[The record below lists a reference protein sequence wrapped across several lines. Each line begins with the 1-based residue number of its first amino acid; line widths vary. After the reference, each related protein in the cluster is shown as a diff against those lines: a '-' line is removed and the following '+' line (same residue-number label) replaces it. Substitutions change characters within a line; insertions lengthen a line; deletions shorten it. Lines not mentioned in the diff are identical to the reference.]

1 MSHKQSEEEII
12 NEQIFLSAY
21 NKLYGKDELTS
32 IKQLTYITFDMS
44 NIDDLIE
51 LCEMY
56 HKTKVNG

>member
-1 MSHKQSEEEII
+1 MPHRRSEEEII
-12 NEQIFLSAY
+12 NEQTFLSAY